1 MFKTNS
7 FSIYVFMS
15 LVLMTMMSCVT
26 TRNVKEGD
34 IALAKNKLNLITDI
48 KGKRKGDLKLSLESL
63 YKQAPIKV
71 KVFNPRTWSGR
82 YTKYSDDLSEKTR
95 EDFQNLLVNRKGFY
109 AASVTYNALVNGEGG
124 MEVTYYVE
132 TGPQY
137 FIDSLRYSSDDKAL
151 LSILTNSPSVKSIN
165 RGEPLD
171 AETFGKEKD
180 RIVSIL
186 QNNGYANFTKNFIE
200 FRGDSTR
207 IGNVIIDV
215 HIYKP
220 GPDEVHKRYNVG
232 DINVYTDHLNGE
244 YDLVGKTDTL
254 DGVTFVARG
263 DDFKVR
269 PSGIAKA
276 IGLEKGAMYR
286 KSMESKTY
294 SKLTALSPYRFAI
307 INPSVS
313 QKGDSTINFDIFLT
327 PRQNKWGFDAGTN
340 LFYSTFS
347 AGGRNNLLGF
357 NSTVNF
363 ENRNFLQRAYRY
375 LIDLEGTFE
384 FDFSNFP
391 RIDPNTITFQLDN
404 TVEIPR
410 NVELFNFAR
419 FLNKLNI
426 VKDKAYDNFKNET
439 TTELNVNYRYSDIFD
454 LYRLNSFNASW
465 SYNYQPSTRTRIRY
479 NQLGFNYVNVAID
492 SLFRDR
498 FLISNPLLE
507 KSFTSQLFTGI
518 LFRDISFY
526 QLSKETSK
534 RTQFAIISNFEVS
547 GLENYLLNSLVNVF
561 EGDNKYWQL
570 SSVNFAKFIR
580 LENELRF
587 YKKFRGKRV
596 FAMRFNIGAA
606 LPYGA
611 DESIIADGA
620 VPFIKQFFVGG
631 PNSLRAWRLREL
643 GAGGD
648 TEYILGLQDV
658 PPFASGDFKLDFSA
672 EYRFKLFWLMDGA
685 VFLDAGN
692 VWALKGETGDIRKLG
707 PDFLKQIAVGTG
719 WGLRFDL
726 TYFILR
732 FDMGYKLRNP
742 FPDPETGSYSAFNSK
757 YNSFP
762 LGNINFAINYPF

>member
-7 FSIYVFMS
+7 FILYVIIT
-15 LVLMTMMSCVT
+15 LVLMTMCSCVT
-26 TRNVKEGD
+26 NRNIKDGE
-34 IALAKNKLNLITDI
+34 IALVKNRLKLVTDI
-48 KGKRKGDLKLSLESL
+48 KGKRKTDLRLSLESL
-63 YKQAPIKV
+63 YKQQPTKL
-71 KVFNPRTWSGR
+71 KVFNPRTWGGK
-82 YTKYSDDLSEKTR
+82 YTPFDEELTEGTR

-109 AASVTYNALVNGEGG
+109 SANVTYNTELNSDGG
-124 MEVTYYVE
+124 MLVTYLVE

-137 FIDSLRYSSDDKAL
+137 FIDSLRYSSDDVDL
-151 LSILTNSPSVKSIN
+151 LNILNNQPSAQAISKGV
-165 RGEPLD
+165 PLD
-171 AETFGKEKD
+171 AETFDQEKD
-180 RIVSIL
+180 RIVAVL
-186 QNNGYANFTKNFIE
+186 QNNGYANFTKNFVE
-200 FRGDSTR
+200 FRGDSTAS
-207 IGNVIIDV
+207 GNVIINV
-215 HIYKP
+215 HIYPP
-220 GPDEVHKRYNVG
+220 GQDETHKRYHIGN
-232 DINVYTDHLNGE
+232 INVYTDHLNGE
-244 YDLVGKTDTL
+244 YDQIGTVDTL
-254 DGVTFVARG
+254 DGISFIARG
-263 DDFKVR
+263 DEFKVR
-269 PSGIAKA
+269 PSGLSKA
-276 IGLEKGAMYR
+276 IGLRTGALYQKR
-286 KSMESKTY
+286 MESKTY

-313 QKGDSTINFDIFLT
+313 EQQDSTINFDIFLT

-347 AGGRNNLLGF
+347 AGSRNNLLGF
-357 NSTVNF
+357 NSAVNF

-384 FDFSNFP
+384 FDFTNFP

-410 NVELFNFAR
+410 NVELFNFGK

-426 VKDKAYDNFKNET
+426 VKDKAYSKFKNET
-439 TTELNVNYRYSDIFD
+439 TTELNVNYRFSDIFD

-479 NQLGFNYVNVAID
+479 NQLGFNYVNVTID

-498 FLISNPLLE
+498 FLSINPLLE
-507 KSFTSQLFTGI
+507 QSFTDQLFTGL

-526 QLSKETSK
+526 HLSKESNN
-534 RTQFAIISNFEVS
+534 RSQFAFISNFEVS
-547 GLENYLLNSLVNVF
+547 GLENYLINSLVNVF
-561 EGDNKYWQL
+561 EGDSKYWTL
-570 SSVNFAKFIR
+570 SNVNFAKFLR

-596 FAMRFNIGAA
+596 LAMRFNVGVAA
-606 LPYGA
+606 PYGA
-611 DESIIADGA
+611 DETIEGDGT

-648 TEYILGLQDV
+648 TEYILGPQDV

-692 VWALKGETGDIRKLG
+692 VWALKGEDGDVRKLSSN
-707 PDFLKQIAVGTG
+707 FLNQVAIGTG

-742 FPDPETGSYSAFNSK
+742 FPDPETGSYSAFNST

-762 LGNINFAINYPF
+762 FGNINFAINYPF